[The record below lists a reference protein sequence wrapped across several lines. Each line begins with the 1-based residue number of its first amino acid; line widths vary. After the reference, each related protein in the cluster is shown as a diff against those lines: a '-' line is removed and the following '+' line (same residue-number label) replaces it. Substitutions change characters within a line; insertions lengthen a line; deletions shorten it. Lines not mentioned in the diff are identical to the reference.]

1 MHCALLHMPL
11 HGSNITVAQPQCCFV
26 ALYKH
31 LLIPP
36 LLVFFI
42 VCFTPCQIPSPWI
55 FHFCFVAPPSVLVL
69 GLYFFRE
76 MKTREKEF
84 FEEVLFIDVIVGL
97 VVVFMYFWSFLSESL
112 FGATAVKRTVMCN
125 IVFVT
130 GACVYRL
137 YTTYALAADDG
148 AAAKMEPLYVLYT
161 LVRNYSAMLHH
172 VQHFDVHFTLY
183 KI

>member
-1 MHCALLHMPL
+1 MCVLHFYIIKYT
-11 HGSNITVAQPQCCFV
+11 N
-26 ALYKH
+26 
-31 LLIPP
+31 
-36 LLVFFI
+36 
-42 VCFTPCQIPSPWI
+42 SPWI

-97 VVVFMYFWSFLSESL
+97 GVVFMYFWSFLSESL
-112 FGATAVKRTVMCN
+112 FGATSVKRTVLCN
-125 IVFVT
+125 ILFVT

-161 LVRNYSAMLHH
+161 LVRNL
-172 VQHFDVHFTLY
+172 
-183 KI
+183 

>member
-1 MHCALLHMPL
+1 
-11 HGSNITVAQPQCCFV
+11 
-26 ALYKH
+26 
-31 LLIPP
+31 
-36 LLVFFI
+36 
-42 VCFTPCQIPSPWI
+42 
-55 FHFCFVAPPSVLVL
+55 
-69 GLYFFRE
+69 

-161 LVRNYSAMLHH
+161 LVRNYSGML
-172 VQHFDVHFTLY
+172 QHMQQLFVVHCIRYRHQLQY
-183 KI
+183 AV